1 MHAGIQVYF
10 VAGIQVY
17 FVAGIQVHF
26 VAGIQV
32 YFVADIQ
39 VYFVAGIQ
47 VFQNDDKLCP
57 ERHGGDNITRL
68 YIDSSKPVPL
78 GNGRPTSRDSSNSK
92 FHSI

>member
-10 VAGIQVY
+10 VAG
-17 FVAGIQVHF
+17 
-26 VAGIQV
+26 
-32 YFVADIQ
+32 IQ

-78 GNGRPTSRDSSNSK
+78 GKRSRKKVLFLVVRPLRPLPPTPSA
-92 FHSI
+92 